1 MQKNSTIFMLSLT
14 ILAVL
19 FASGIFVFMFK
30 VIQNKNEHTSKVLMT
45 LEDKMAEK
53 ENMSVV
59 NQRLTEVE
67 TTSKTVN
74 SYFVDSKQIDLFV
87 AYLEKIGADTSTDLA
102 VKDVSVS
109 TTEKGS
115 LSLKLSVKGT
125 FSNIMQVVSLLENS
139 PYQINITQ
147 TYLNKELVD
156 NAPAVTPNKNP
167 KLPVAPPPILWR
179 ADISFSVL
187 SL

>member
-1 MQKNSTIFMLSLT
+1 MQKNSTIFMLILT

-45 LEDKMAEK
+45 LEDKMAQK

-67 TTSKTVN
+67 TTIKTVN
-74 SYFVDSKQIDLFV
+74 GYFVDSKQVDLFV
-87 AYLEKIGADTSTDLA
+87 AYLEKIGVDTGTDLL
-102 VKDVSVS
+102 VKDVGISP
-109 TTEKGS
+109 TQKGN
-115 LSLKLSVKGT
+115 LLLKLSVKGT
-125 FSNIMQVVSLLENS
+125 FSSIMQVVSLLENS
-139 PYQINITQ
+139 PYQISITQ

-156 NAPAVTPNKNP
+156 STPAVTPNKNP
-167 KLPVAPPPILWR
+167 KLPVTPAPILWR

-187 SL
+187 SI